1 MKNIDMLWELQQLDN
16 RIIEIEKHA
25 GIIDLIQNIKN
36 YKESYNRLLIAT
48 KQKADEYK
56 EKDAVAVG
64 LKDEVAQTILQTK
77 NSEERL
83 YSGEVI
89 KPKALSTLQKE
100 IEDNKKELVEKNT
113 LIDGLRVE
121 NIANIKQIKRCKA
134 KLEHIKEK
142 VNECNKLLAERRK
155 STEDDLANIQVSMDK
170 IKTKLLPEEAHFYFS
185 KKENIYP
192 VVVPYIEDNCEG
204 CQMQFSLI
212 FVQKILKNN
221 LRSCTCENCGRLIVI
236 STQYALEVEEVQV

>member
-25 GIIDLIQNIKN
+25 GIIDLIQDIKN

-56 EKDAVAVG
+56 EKDAVAMQ
-64 LKDEVAQTILQTK
+64 LKEEVAHTISNIK
-77 NSEERL
+77 DSEERL
-83 YSGEVI
+83 YSGEII

-100 IEDNKKELVEKNT
+100 IEDNKKELEEKNI
-113 LIDGLRVE
+113 LIDGLRIE

-134 KLEHIKEK
+134 KLEHIKDK

-155 STEDDLANIQVSMDK
+155 STENDLASIQVSMEE
-170 IKTKLLPEEAHFYFS
+170 IKVALLPEESKFYFD
-185 KKENIYP
+185 KKESIYP

-204 CQMQFSLI
+204 CKMQFSLM
-212 FVQKILKNN
+212 FVQKIQKNSLK
-221 LRSCTCENCGRLIVI
+221 SCTCENCGRLIVI
-236 STQYALEVEEVQV
+236 STQQEQEVQA